1 MLKGKNIHK
10 SCKRFKKTGSIFQK
24 TLQLPK
30 TSLPLRRKNV
40 AEFERD
46 IQKVWLKVFYF
57 QFIFLLPFRDY
68 LQSKKK
74 NYCFPLNFKR

>member
-10 SCKRFKKTGSIFQK
+10 SCKRFKKTGPIFQK

-74 NYCFPLNFKR
+74 KIIVFH